1 MVDIRNSCVYF
12 GTMNTNENASKT
24 SLRLSRIKAVS
35 KVLRAILLAALI
47 VQATGILAAVIVV
60 PVAAANAGLTSH
72 VFFLNCSM
80 LAILPFGFMV
90 TLNFFRFFTRLKDG
104 RLFDAPTVRYL
115 ETAGKWWIVLGV
127 VQILTGLG
135 EVYLFSPRGFTVSG
149 DAIVAGLI
157 VFFVAWFFREAQEL
171 QEEQELTV

>member
-1 MVDIRNSCVYF
+1 
-12 GTMNTNENASKT
+12 
-24 SLRLSRIKAVS
+24 
-35 KVLRAILLAALI
+35 
-47 VQATGILAAVIVV
+47 
-60 PVAAANAGLTSH
+60 
-72 VFFLNCSM
+72 
-80 LAILPFGFMV
+80 MV

-149 DAIVAGLI
+149 DGIVAGLI
-157 VFFVAWFFREAQEL
+157 VFFVAWFLGEAQEL

>member
-1 MVDIRNSCVYF
+1 M
-12 GTMNTNENASKT
+12 NENENTLKPSP
-24 SLRLSRIKAVS
+24 RLSRIKTVS

-47 VQATGILAAVIVV
+47 VQAAGMLAAVIVV
-60 PVAAANAGLTSH
+60 PIAAVTVGLKSH
-72 VFFLNCSM
+72 VTFQNCSM

-104 RLFDAPTVRYL
+104 RLFDSQTVRHL
-115 ETAGKWWIVLGV
+115 ETAGKWWIVLGA
-127 VQILTGLG
+127 VQLLSGLM
-135 EVYLFSPRGFTVSG
+135 EVCLFPNGNIIVSG

>member
-1 MVDIRNSCVYF
+1 
-12 GTMNTNENASKT
+12 
-24 SLRLSRIKAVS
+24 
-35 KVLRAILLAALI
+35 
-47 VQATGILAAVIVV
+47 
-60 PVAAANAGLTSH
+60 
-72 VFFLNCSM
+72 
-80 LAILPFGFMV
+80 MV

>member
-1 MVDIRNSCVYF
+1 
-12 GTMNTNENASKT
+12 MNTNENASKT
-24 SLRLSRIKAVS
+24 SPRLNRIKAVS

-47 VQATGILAAVIVV
+47 VQAAGILAAVIVV
-60 PVAAANAGLTSH
+60 PVAAANAGFKSH
-72 VFFLNCSM
+72 VIFLNCSM

-127 VQILTGLG
+127 VQIVSGLV
-135 EVYLFSPRGFTVSG
+135 EVYLFSPRNITISG
-149 DAIVAGLI
+149 DGIAAGLI